1 MIKPQLTHVG
11 IYVRDM
17 DKMRRFYTEVF
28 GLTVTDSGGPP
39 DFHLDM
45 AFMSAD
51 PGEHHQFVL
60 VGGRPEDAT
69 ANVAQQVSFLVQSL
83 DELRTMRDRIVAAGL
98 KIGRTITHGNA
109 WSIYFSDPE
118 ENTVE
123 LYVHT
128 PWHIPQP
135 AGEPFDLDLSN
146 DEIMAATEA
155 LCRAREGFTTSAER
169 QVAMGKMMAG

>member
-17 DKMRRFYTEVF
+17 AKMRRFYTEVF
-28 GLTVTDSGGPP
+28 GLTVTDAGAPP

-51 PGEHHQFVL
+51 PGEHHQMVL
-60 VGGRPEDAT
+60 VGGRPDAAT
-69 ANVAQQVSFLVQSL
+69 ANVAQQISFLVRSL
-83 DELRTMRDRIVAAGL
+83 DELRAMRDRVVDAGL
-98 KIGRTITHGNA
+98 KVRRTITHGNA
-109 WSIYFSDPE
+109 WSVYFSDPE
-118 ENTVE
+118 DNIVE
-123 LYVHT
+123 VYVHT

-146 DEIMAATEA
+146 HQIMAETEA
-155 LCRAREGFTTSAER
+155 LCRGRKGFATGEER
-169 QVAMGKMMAG
+169 QATMRQMMAG

>member
-128 PWHIPQP
+128 PWHIPRANPSIWICRMTRSWPRQRPCAGRGRASRP
-135 AGEPFDLDLSN
+135 ARSV
-146 DEIMAATEA
+146 
-155 LCRAREGFTTSAER
+155 R
-169 QVAMGKMMAG
+169 